1 MPGAHEPSDV
11 RVGVGV
17 GGPGVA
23 LGVGVSAVGEGITG
37 TAVGCIRA
45 GGGVLVGALAGVAVG
60 GGGVVVGTAVAV
72 ALIGVAVAVLVG
84 ADVGRL
90 VDVAVGTAVA
100 GGGVWVGK
108 GGRGVSV
115 AAAIGAAASG
125 GGETVPVG
133 SACVMGISLCV
144 MPASLCANAAIRSP
158 GSKRQ
163 TARFTSANSSSAR
176 SANRKPHSLLTL
188 LPIGVDSSGGA
199 INTAVCIRCATSIKT
214 GQLPCMP
221 ERQYT
226 CWWPSLMLT
235 GCPLA

>member
-1 MPGAHEPSDV
+1 
-11 RVGVGV
+11 
-17 GGPGVA
+17 
-23 LGVGVSAVGEGITG
+23 VGVSAVGEGKTG
-37 TAVGCIRA
+37 TTVGCIRA
-45 GGGVLVGALAGVAVG
+45 GGGVAVG
-60 GGGVVVGTAVAV
+60 GGGVVGGTAVAV

-144 MPASLCANAAIRSP
+144 MGISLCERPASLCANAAIRSP

-163 TARFTSANSSSAR
+163 AARFTSANSSSAR

-199 INTAVCIRCATSIKT
+199 INAAVCIRCATSIKT
-214 GQLPCMP
+214 GQLPCMA